1 MTFKQWLERRRTWTG
16 AVGEVVAYAE
26 ADPQRTLWRSPS
38 ELRGRVKRIQ
48 PGSPWY
54 DRVPALLEAL
64 DEVEPRWKRSRDV
77 AAKAAA
83 KTGKAR
89 PG

>member
-1 MTFKQWLERRRTWTG
+1 VTFKQWLARRRTWTG
-16 AVGEVVAYAE
+16 AVGEVVAYTE
-26 ADPQRTLWRSPS
+26 ADPHRVLWTTPS
-38 ELRGRVKRIQ
+38 ELRGRLLRLQ
-48 PGSPWY
+48 PGSPWF
-54 DRVPALLEAL
+54 DRAPSLVAAL
-64 DEVEPRWKRSRDV
+64 DEVERAWKRSRDV